1 MQNHDGY
8 TIKDMIE
15 IIMDDVKEIK
25 EDVKT
30 QNGRVRKNEIK
41 ISYIF
46 GALAVLGA
54 AIALARFI

>member
-1 MQNHDGY
+1 MANENNY

-25 EDVKT
+25 DDVKV
-30 QNGRVRKNEIK
+30 QNNRVRKNEIK

-46 GALAVLGA
+46 GALAVLGV
-54 AIALARFI
+54 AITIVRLL